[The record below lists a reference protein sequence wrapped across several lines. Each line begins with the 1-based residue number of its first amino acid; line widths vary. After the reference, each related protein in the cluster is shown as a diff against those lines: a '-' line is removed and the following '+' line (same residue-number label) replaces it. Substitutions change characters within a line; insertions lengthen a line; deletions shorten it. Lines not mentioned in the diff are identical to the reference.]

1 MVEEPATTR
10 SGRVVM
16 PSTRAREASGSDNI
30 SAVRTSKKS
39 MTQVELTAVKKAAGL
54 IEEKQSGKD
63 GNRDMLKKIGQ
74 YLESTYQEVKGLKEA
89 LIKQEM
95 MIKEQSEMIREQSN
109 TIQALQTQVE
119 AIRSQATEDYK
130 QLQEQLDTVAS
141 TPAMTT
147 YAAVVDRQPSHQ
159 QDTQLVPLARPTLVN
174 TLFCTIDTSR
184 VGEQDK
190 AKTQIANIRQ
200 QIEKEM
206 RGNEETE
213 NWRCAAMIKDP
224 KTADRI
230 KVVCRHE
237 DEMQQIKEAAQKI
250 EIPGIRILRNQ
261 LYPVKIDNANRTAV
275 LDADGNILSGTA
287 EILGKENNVSIAKI
301 SWLSKKDSNKAYG
314 SMVIYVTKATEARR
328 LIEGNYFDIAGE
340 SAYTRVFE
348 PQTGPAQCYNCQEMG
363 HKAFS
368 CKKAQTCARCANKGH
383 HHSTCQDTILKSFR
397 VLQLNVG
404 KRDMIQQSLMND
416 NEIRDYGAIAISEP
430 YARMIEKTMIT
441 SPMGHS
447 YWTKMTPTERH
458 EGRWPIRSML
468 WVRSDIEAEQIP
480 VKSSD
485 LTAAILQF
493 PDRAVLVASV
503 YVEGNNEEAL
513 ISTTRLLHS
522 LVVDIR
528 GRDGKR
534 MDVLIMG
541 DFNRHDQLWGGDQI
555 SPVRQGEADAL
566 VDYMTEHSLHSLLP
580 RGTKTWHSGDTET
593 TIDLVLASTEL
604 AEEMVKCGIH
614 YTNHGSDHQAIET
627 EFDISVPDR
636 PTTERLLW
644 KNAPW
649 TEIRARVT
657 TSLQGVPLDGS
668 VQLQTDRLM
677 IAVTEAVSKLTPKA
691 KPSPYAK
698 RWWTTDLTQLR
709 RIYTYWR
716 NQARSRR
723 RAGCIIHELEQQAHK
738 AAKEYH
744 DAIRKQKKIHW
755 EDFLA
760 NDANIWQATKYLK
773 PNSSSFSD
781 KIPPLVKADG
791 STTKDKGEQMKELLA
806 TFFPPLPTR
815 IEDEGTRPQREPI
828 HMPDLTME
836 EIERKSL

>member
-1 MVEEPATTR
+1 
-10 SGRVVM
+10 
-16 PSTRAREASGSDNI
+16 
-30 SAVRTSKKS
+30 
-39 MTQVELTAVKKAAGL
+39 
-54 IEEKQSGKD
+54 
-63 GNRDMLKKIGQ
+63 
-74 YLESTYQEVKGLKEA
+74 
-89 LIKQEM
+89 
-95 MIKEQSEMIREQSN
+95 
-109 TIQALQTQVE
+109 
-119 AIRSQATEDYK
+119 
-130 QLQEQLDTVAS
+130 
-141 TPAMTT
+141 
-147 YAAVVDRQPSHQ
+147 
-159 QDTQLVPLARPTLVN
+159 
-174 TLFCTIDTSR
+174 
-184 VGEQDK
+184 
-190 AKTQIANIRQ
+190 
-200 QIEKEM
+200 
-206 RGNEETE
+206 
-213 NWRCAAMIKDP
+213 
-224 KTADRI
+224 
-230 KVVCRHE
+230 
-237 DEMQQIKEAAQKI
+237 
-250 EIPGIRILRNQ
+250 
-261 LYPVKIDNANRTAV
+261 
-275 LDADGNILSGTA
+275 
-287 EILGKENNVSIAKI
+287 
-301 SWLSKKDSNKAYG
+301 
-314 SMVIYVTKATEARR
+314 
-328 LIEGNYFDIAGE
+328 
-340 SAYTRVFE
+340 
-348 PQTGPAQCYNCQEMG
+348 
-363 HKAFS
+363 
-368 CKKAQTCARCANKGH
+368 
-383 HHSTCQDTILKSFR
+383 
-397 VLQLNVG
+397 
-404 KRDMIQQSLMND
+404 
-416 NEIRDYGAIAISEP
+416 
-430 YARMIEKTMIT
+430 
-441 SPMGHS
+441 
-447 YWTKMTPTERH
+447 
-458 EGRWPIRSML
+458 
-468 WVRSDIEAEQIP
+468 
-480 VKSSD
+480 
-485 LTAAILQF
+485 
-493 PDRAVLVASV
+493 
-503 YVEGNNEEAL
+503 
-513 ISTTRLLHS
+513 
-522 LVVDIR
+522 
-528 GRDGKR
+528 
-534 MDVLIMG
+534 MG

-566 VDYMTEHSLHSLLP
+566 VDYMTEHSLHSLLL
-580 RGTKTWHSGDTET
+580 RGTKTWYSGDTET

-614 YTNHGSDHQAIET
+614 YTNYGSDHQAIET

-709 RIYTYWR
+709 CIYTYWR

-836 EIERKSL
+836 EIERKVFEAKPWKAPGEDGLPAMVWRQLWPVVKERVFRIFQISLQDSDLPSQWRNAKIIPLKKPAKKNYALAKAWRLISLLSTLGKILEAVVAERISYAVEEFGLLPINHFGARKRRSAEQALLLLLALAERQLEWTLPENVGKYSKAIDAALPGKHTRSLYDRLNRKEAKILAQLRTGMTGLNSYLNRIGAADSDLCACGQASETVEHFLFRCTKWTAMREGMNQCTESRRGNLSFFLGGKSRSDPDRWQPDMKAVQAVIKYAIATGRLEQEPEAGPPST